1 MLNTTNGPVRYH
13 QGHERHPD
21 HTLNTSHAVEENL
34 HYIDEEPEILSVLSA
49 PGWYAVLEG
58 ESVPLACW
66 VAEDGGRLYGVCV
79 RGGRIDLVEGDVEKN
94 SDFQGYVN
102 NNDSKENK

>member
-1 MLNTTNGPVRYH
+1 
-13 QGHERHPD
+13 
-21 HTLNTSHAVEENL
+21 
-34 HYIDEEPEILSVLSA
+34 
-49 PGWYAVLEG
+49 
-58 ESVPLACW
+58 